1 MAVRVV
7 VTDHAFADL
16 AHERGLAVRHGAEF
30 AAGSCTTS
38 RQTADFVRG
47 ASVAFVNFA
56 PVDRDVLAAL
66 APGATVVRYGVGYDN
81 VDLDAARELGVQVA
95 NVPDYGIQTVADHAA
110 ASLLALA
117 RRLPLYD
124 DTIRRDGW
132 VGPAALGPVRSLRD
146 TTVGLV
152 GFGKIAQAVAERL
165 APFGVSLVCYD
176 PWADPARLAAL
187 SVTAVELPE
196 LAERSHAITLHAPST
211 PETYRMIDAD
221 FLARMPDGA
230 VLVNTARGS
239 LVDEAALV
247 DALASGRL
255 AGAALDVTDPEP
267 VPADSPLRTLPSVVL
282 TPHAAFYDTA
292 SLDALQRLASEE
304 ADRALRGEAL
314 RCRVA

>member
-7 VTDHAFADL
+7 VTDHAFTDVARERDL
-16 AHERGLAVRHGAEF
+16 AARHGADF
-30 AAGSCTTS
+30 TVGSCTTS
-38 RQTADFVRG
+38 AETLELARG
-47 ASVAFVNFA
+47 AAVAFVNFA
-56 PVDRDVLAAL
+56 PIDRDVLAAL

-81 VDLDAARELGVQVA
+81 VDIDAARELGIQVA

-110 ASLLALA
+110 AGLLALA
-117 RRLPLYD
+117 RRLPVYD
-124 DTIRRDGW
+124 RAIRRDGW
-132 VGPAALGPVRSLRD
+132 IGPAEVGPVRSLRD
-146 TTVGLV
+146 TVVGLV

-165 APFGVSLVCYD
+165 TPFGVSFLCYD

-187 SVTAVELPE
+187 SVTAVDLPE
-196 LAERSHAITLHAPST
+196 LAARSHAISLHAPST
-211 PETYRMIDAD
+211 PETYRMIDAE
-221 FLARMPDGA
+221 FLAALPEGA

-239 LVDEAALV
+239 LVDEPALV
-247 DALASGRL
+247 DALRSGRL

-267 VPADSPLRTLPSVVL
+267 VPAESPLRELPSVVL

-292 SLDALQRLASEE
+292 SLVTLQRLASEE